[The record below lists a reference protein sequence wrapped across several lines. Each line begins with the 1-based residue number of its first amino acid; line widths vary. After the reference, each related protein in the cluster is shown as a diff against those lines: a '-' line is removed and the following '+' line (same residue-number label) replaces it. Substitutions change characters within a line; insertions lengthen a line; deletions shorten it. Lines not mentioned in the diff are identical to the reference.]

1 MFSFRRDSKEKNSE
15 NNKAG
20 AKNMK
25 NKKPESQST
34 KLKNVIDDEVGKPT
48 LYSFSYRLMSKRV
61 GFMYLRF
68 SNLNSK
74 LEQSMMLVPFEAYIS
89 TMAFL
94 SMIGG
99 FVGVVAGIIAM
110 FLVNV
115 EPAEFKILFPFI
127 GGMLFSL
134 LILGLVHMYPS
145 MNVKSRRSK
154 IGEELPYFIGYMAT
168 LAASGLSLEN
178 IFKTIS
184 KEESKE
190 ELINDARFIMMNMEI
205 LGVDITTAIKLMIKR
220 SPHISYTEL
229 LEGLI
234 ATIQS
239 GGDLREYFLS
249 TARVQMEEKKRMLQ
263 KVIASL
269 GIVSEMYTVLLV
281 VFPLMGII
289 ILSIM
294 AIMVPTLGGLSLS
307 SLMYLLTF
315 LMVPLFGIMMLVM
328 IDSMV
333 PKR

>member
-15 NNKAG
+15 NNKTRS
-20 AKNMK
+20 KNMK
-25 NKKPESQST
+25 NKKPESRST
-34 KLKNVIDDEVGKPT
+34 KLNVIDDEVGKPT

-68 SNLNSK
+68 TNLNSK

-99 FVGVVAGIIAM
+99 FVGVIAGIITM

-115 EPAEFKILFPFI
+115 DPAEFKILFPFI
-127 GGMLFSL
+127 GGMSFSL
-134 LILGLVHMYPS
+134 LILGLVYLYPG
-145 MNVKSRRSK
+145 MNVKSRKSK

-178 IFKTIS
+178 IFKTIA

-190 ELINDARFIMMNMEI
+190 ELVKDAKFTMRNMEI

-249 TARVQMEEKKRMLQ
+249 TAKVQMEEKKRSLQ

-269 GIVSEMYTVLLV
+269 GVVAEMYTVLLV